1 MHTDLGFGLSPRRRA
16 LQLYLHDP
24 AFNRVRREAGTPEV
38 GAESINE
45 RGIIKENKHGPQ
57 SQ

>member
-1 MHTDLGFGLSPRRRA
+1 MHADLGFRLSARRRA
-16 LQLYLHDP
+16 LQLYLHHP
-24 AFNRVRREAGTPEV
+24 SSNRVRREAGTPEV
-38 GAESINE
+38 GAEIVNE